1 MNSKSLFSLVLVI
14 ILAVAAGCG
23 SVQTSETRTA
33 TASAGEIGND
43 VIIVDT
49 LATGLDVPWALDF
62 LPDDDI
68 IFTERPGRVRL
79 FEPESGQVSDSIYDV
94 PNILAQGEAGLL
106 GIALHP
112 DFANNHYV
120 YLYHT
125 IDQAGGAINR
135 VTLYVMQDNTLE
147 EDKIILDNI
156 PANTIHDGG
165 RIKFGPDG
173 YLYIGSGDAGN
184 ENAAQDI
191 ESLSGKILRVTD
203 DGVIP
208 EDNPFPGSPVYS
220 YGHRNPEGLAWD
232 DEGRLWATEHGSSA
246 TDELNMI
253 ESGKNYGW
261 PVIRSDQTQEGMVTP
276 VINSGGDTW
285 APSGAAF
292 YNGKIYFTGLRGQS
306 LFEALISET
315 PVTLNR
321 YFQGDYGRLREVVLG
336 SDGFLYVFT
345 NNTDGRGS
353 PASDDDKLLKIDPD
367 SLQ

>member
-1 MNSKSLFSLVLVI
+1 
-14 ILAVAAGCG
+14 
-23 SVQTSETRTA
+23 
-33 TASAGEIGND
+33 
-43 VIIVDT
+43 
-49 LATGLDVPWALDF
+49 
-62 LPDDDI
+62 
-68 IFTERPGRVRL
+68 
-79 FEPESGQVSDSIYDV
+79 
-94 PNILAQGEAGLL
+94 
-106 GIALHP
+106 
-112 DFANNHYV
+112 
-120 YLYHT
+120 
-125 IDQAGGAINR
+125 
-135 VTLYVMQDNTLE
+135 MQDNTLE